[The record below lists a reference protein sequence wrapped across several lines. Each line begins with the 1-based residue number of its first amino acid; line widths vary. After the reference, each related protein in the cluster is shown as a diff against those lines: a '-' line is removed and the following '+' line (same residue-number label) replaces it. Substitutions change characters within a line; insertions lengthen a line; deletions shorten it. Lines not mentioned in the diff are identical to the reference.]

1 MNIDTPETDANA
13 GYPDF
18 DSGCWKYNKLGLY
31 VGAYFARNLERE
43 RDQLK
48 RWKDEMET
56 VGGWWL
62 AVDEAIRKHPDA
74 TIGDTTP
81 NIMLR
86 FIRERDEARAT
97 CEELVT
103 DSYAVT
109 LAQTVVKL
117 ERERNEARQSIANL
131 NQRLQERQESF
142 QAQLIRIEDV
152 WREKLTESRKDAD
165 RLYNCLLEVG
175 VYELDEHYY
184 VSNVLAQHEELVRNG

>member
-1 MNIDTPETDANA
+1 MNTDTPETDAVWN
-13 GYPDF
+13 D
-18 DSGCWKYNKLGLY
+18 KNKNILEH
-31 VGAYFARNLERE
+31 AKKMERE
-43 RDQLK
+43 RNL
-48 RWKDEMET
+48 T
-56 VGGWWL
+56 
-62 AVDEAIRKHPDA
+62 
-74 TIGDTTP
+74 
-81 NIMLR
+81 
-86 FIRERDEARAT
+86 RAT

-175 VYELDEHYY
+175 IYELDEHYY

>member
-1 MNIDTPETDANA
+1 MNTDTPETDSVWN
-13 GYPDF
+13 D
-18 DSGCWKYNKLGLY
+18 
-31 VGAYFARNLERE
+31 RNQNILEHAKKMERE
-43 RDQLK
+43 RNL
-48 RWKDEMET
+48 
-56 VGGWWL
+56 
-62 AVDEAIRKHPDA
+62 
-74 TIGDTTP
+74 
-81 NIMLR
+81 
-86 FIRERDEARAT
+86 ARAT

-131 NQRLQERQESF
+131 NQRLAERQESF

-165 RLYNCLLEVG
+165 RLYNCLLESVDCESG
-175 VYELDEHYY
+175 DNYY

>member
-1 MNIDTPETDANA
+1 MNTDTPETDSVWNDKNQNILEHA
-13 GYPDF
+13 
-18 DSGCWKYNKLGLY
+18 KK
-31 VGAYFARNLERE
+31 LERE
-43 RDQLK
+43 RNL
-48 RWKDEMET
+48 
-56 VGGWWL
+56 
-62 AVDEAIRKHPDA
+62 
-74 TIGDTTP
+74 
-81 NIMLR
+81 
-86 FIRERDEARAT
+86 ARAT

-131 NQRLQERQESF
+131 NQRLVERRESF

-175 VYELDEHYY
+175 VSELDEHYY

>member
-1 MNIDTPETDANA
+1 MNTDTPETDAVWNDKNQNILEHA
-13 GYPDF
+13 
-18 DSGCWKYNKLGLY
+18 KK
-31 VGAYFARNLERE
+31 LERE

-48 RWKDEMET
+48 RWKYEMET

-86 FIRERDEARAT
+86 FIRERDEAHSA
-97 CEELVT
+97 
-103 DSYAVT
+103 
-109 LAQTVVKL
+109 
-117 ERERNEARQSIANL
+117 IANL
-131 NQRLQERQESF
+131 NQRLVERQESF

-165 RLYNCLLEVG
+165 RLYNCLLEV
-175 VYELDEHYY
+175 VDYESGDNCY
-184 VSNVLAQHEELVRNG
+184 VKNVLAQHEELVRNG

>member
-1 MNIDTPETDANA
+1 MNTDTPETDSVWNDKNQNILEHA
-13 GYPDF
+13 
-18 DSGCWKYNKLGLY
+18 KKL
-31 VGAYFARNLERE
+31 EQE

-86 FIRERDEARAT
+86 FIRER
-97 CEELVT
+97 
-103 DSYAVT
+103 
-109 LAQTVVKL
+109 
-117 ERERNEARQSIANL
+117 NEAHSAIAAL

-142 QAQLIRIEDV
+142 QAQLIRIEEV
-152 WREKLTESRKDAD
+152 WREKLREARQDAD
-165 RLYNCLLEVG
+165 QLAGAIEIAIPHLPYSAGSAKARYFAVKHGNTSDEFAFKALLTSFER
-175 VYELDEHYY
+175 
-184 VSNVLAQHEELVRNG
+184 HEALTAKR

>member
-1 MNIDTPETDANA
+1 MNTDTPETDAVWNDKNQNILEHA
-13 GYPDF
+13 
-18 DSGCWKYNKLGLY
+18 KKM
-31 VGAYFARNLERE
+31 ERE

-48 RWKDEMET
+48 RWKYEMET

-86 FIRERDEARAT
+86 FIRER
-97 CEELVT
+97 
-103 DSYAVT
+103 
-109 LAQTVVKL
+109 
-117 ERERNEARQSIANL
+117 NEANSAIAAL
-131 NQRLQERQESF
+131 NQRLTERQESF

-184 VSNVLAQHEELVRNG
+184 VSNVLAQHEELVRNW

>member
-1 MNIDTPETDANA
+1 MNTDTPETDAVWNDKNQNILEHA
-13 GYPDF
+13 
-18 DSGCWKYNKLGLY
+18 KK
-31 VGAYFARNLERE
+31 LERE
-43 RDQLK
+43 RNL
-48 RWKDEMET
+48 
-56 VGGWWL
+56 
-62 AVDEAIRKHPDA
+62 
-74 TIGDTTP
+74 
-81 NIMLR
+81 
-86 FIRERDEARAT
+86 ARAT

-131 NQRLQERQESF
+131 NQRLVERRESF

-152 WREKLTESRKDAD
+152 WREKLTESRKDSD

>member
-1 MNIDTPETDANA
+1 MNTDTPETDSVWNDKNQNILEHA
-13 GYPDF
+13 
-18 DSGCWKYNKLGLY
+18 KKM
-31 VGAYFARNLERE
+31 ERE
-43 RDQLK
+43 RNL
-48 RWKDEMET
+48 
-56 VGGWWL
+56 
-62 AVDEAIRKHPDA
+62 
-74 TIGDTTP
+74 
-81 NIMLR
+81 
-86 FIRERDEARAT
+86 ARAT

-117 ERERNEARQSIANL
+117 ERERNEARQAIANL
-131 NQRLQERQESF
+131 NQRLAERQESF

-184 VSNVLAQHEELVRNG
+184 VSNVMAQHEELTRNG